1 MTKYWFP
8 FVVVFILSTSLYA
21 QITRVNPDGSK
32 PDGFSQLVISEPGKT
47 VYISG
52 QVPVDANGLM
62 ANPNDFEKQVIQVYK
77 NLQKALETA
86 GADFSDLVKINI
98 YVVDYTPE
106 KLAVLRKIRKQY
118 VPEDAPPATT
128 LLGVEKLF
136 RPNVLL
142 EIDAVAIIH

>member
-1 MTKYWFP
+1 M
-8 FVVVFILSTSLYA
+8 LSTPHYA
-21 QITRVNPDGSK
+21 QKTRVNPDGSK
-32 PDGFSQLVISEPGKT
+32 PDGFSQLVIAEPGKT

-52 QVPVDANGLM
+52 QVPVDENGQM
-62 ANPNDFEKQVIQVYK
+62 ANPNDFEKQVEQVYK
-77 NLQKALETA
+77 NLQKALKTA
-86 GADFSDLVKINI
+86 GGDFSDLVKINI

-106 KLAVLRKIRKQY
+106 KLTVLRKIRKQY

-136 RPNVLL
+136 RPDVLI

>member
-1 MTKYWFP
+1 VTHYWLP
-8 FVVVFILSTSLYA
+8 FVVVFLLSTSLYA
-21 QITRVNPDGSK
+21 QKTRVNPDGSK

-62 ANPNDFEKQVIQVYK
+62 ADPNDFEKQVIQVYK

-98 YVVDYTPE
+98 YIVDYTPE
-106 KLAVLRKIRKQY
+106 KLAVLRKIRKQF

-128 LLGVEKLF
+128 LLGVEKLY
-136 RPNVLL
+136 RVDVLL